1 MYAALF
7 CILVISLRVT
17 LQANVHSHVHGHGG
31 EREADGAFSPRDH
44 FHYEGEE
51 HNVEF
56 DHEAILGSTKD
67 AEEFDHLPA
76 EEAKRRLAILLKK
89 MDLNGNNVI
98 TPTELKQWILRSFKS
113 LSEEESR
120 EKLTEV
126 DLNKDDE
133 VTWEE
138 YLAETYGLDND
149 IGSDVFAD
157 KEHTEDRKLLK
168 NDKELFNAADLN
180 KDGKLN
186 TKEFLA
192 FTHPEEAPH
201 MLETIL
207 KQTLEE
213 KDLNKD
219 GFIDF
224 QEYIGER
231 GLSKDKAWLIA
242 EKDKFDHEFDS
253 QSDGLLNSREILKWV
268 LPSTEEIA
276 DEEVAH
282 LFAASDDDH
291 DGFLSFD
298 EILEHHDVFVGS
310 EATDYGDHLNNI
322 HRFDDEL

>member
-1 MYAALF
+1 MYTAFF
-7 CILVISLRVT
+7 CLLVVSLRVSQ
-17 LQANVHSHVHGHGG
+17 QANVHSHVHEHGG
-31 EREADGAFSPRDH
+31 EREVDGAFSPRDH
-44 FHYEGEE
+44 SHYAGEE

-56 DHEAILGSTKD
+56 DHEAILGSAKD

-89 MDLNGNNVI
+89 MDLNGNNMI
-98 TPTELKQWILRSFKS
+98 TTTELKQWILRSFKS

-126 DLNKDDE
+126 DLNKDEE

-138 YLAETYGLDND
+138 YLTETYGLDND
-149 IGSDVFAD
+149 VSSDIFAD
-157 KEHTEDRKLLK
+157 KEHAEERKLLK
-168 NDKELFNAADLN
+168 NDKDLFITADLN

-186 TKEFLA
+186 VKEFLA

-201 MLETIL
+201 MLDTIL

-231 GLSKDKAWLIA
+231 G
-242 EKDKFDHEFDS
+242 
-253 QSDGLLNSREILKWV
+253 ILHVPSFYFV
-268 LPSTEEIA
+268 LFRFFT
-276 DEEVAH
+276 
-282 LFAASDDDH
+282 
-291 DGFLSFD
+291 FLSFR
-298 EILEHHDVFVGS
+298 H
-310 EATDYGDHLNNI
+310 
-322 HRFDDEL
+322 

>member
-1 MYAALF
+1 MYFAALF
-7 CILVISLRVT
+7 SIIILCLTIT
-17 LQANVHSHVHGHGG
+17 QQANVHSVHTH
-31 EREADGAFSPRDH
+31 ERETDGAFSPRDH
-44 FHYEGEE
+44 SHYEGEE

-67 AEEFDHLPA
+67 AEEFDHLPP
-76 EEAKRRLAILLKK
+76 EEAKKRLAILLLK

-98 TPTELKQWILRSFKS
+98 TTTELKQWILRSFKS

-120 EKLTEV
+120 DKLGEV
-126 DLNKDDE
+126 DVNKDDE

-138 YLAETYGLDND
+138 YLMETYGLDND
-149 IGSDVFAD
+149 IGSDIFAD
-157 KEHTEDRKLLK
+157 KEHTEERKLLK
-168 NDKELFNAADLN
+168 NDKELFEAADTN

-186 TKEFLA
+186 AEEFLS
-192 FTHPEEAPH
+192 FTHPEEVPH

-231 GLSKDKAWLIA
+231 ETDVEL
-242 EKDKFDHEFDS
+242 EQQREMFDS
-253 QSDGLLNSREILKWV
+253 EYDINGDGRLDGQEFKRWV
-268 LPSTEEIA
+268 APSNEEIA

-282 LFAASDDDH
+282 LFSASDDDH
-291 DGFLSFD
+291 DGFLSFA

>member
-1 MYAALF
+1 M
-7 CILVISLRVT
+7 
-17 LQANVHSHVHGHGG
+17 
-31 EREADGAFSPRDH
+31 
-44 FHYEGEE
+44 
-51 HNVEF
+51 
-56 DHEAILGSTKD
+56 
-67 AEEFDHLPA
+67 
-76 EEAKRRLAILLKK
+76 
-89 MDLNGNNVI
+89 I
-98 TPTELKQWILRSFKS
+98 TTTELKQWILRSFKS

-126 DLNKDDE
+126 DLNKDEE

-138 YLAETYGLDND
+138 YLTETYGLDND
-149 IGSDVFAD
+149 VSSDIFAD
-157 KEHTEDRKLLK
+157 KEHAEERKLLK
-168 NDKELFNAADLN
+168 NDKDLFITADLN

-186 TKEFLA
+186 VKEFLA

-201 MLETIL
+201 MLDTIL

-231 GLSKDKAWLIA
+231 DTEVELDQQR
-242 EKDKFDHEFDS
+242 EMFDS
-253 QSDGLLNSREILKWV
+253 DYDVNGDGHLDRQEFKRWV
-268 LPSTEEIA
+268 APNNEEIA

-291 DGFLSFD
+291 DGLLSFD
-298 EILEHHDVFVGS
+298 EILEHHDIFVGS

>member
-231 GLSKDKAWLIA
+231 G
-242 EKDKFDHEFDS
+242 
-253 QSDGLLNSREILKWV
+253 ILHASTFQFV
-268 LPSTEEIA
+268 LVWFFT
-276 DEEVAH
+276 
-282 LFAASDDDH
+282 
-291 DGFLSFD
+291 FLSFR
-298 EILEHHDVFVGS
+298 I
-310 EATDYGDHLNNI
+310 
-322 HRFDDEL
+322 

>member
-1 MYAALF
+1 MYTALF
-7 CILVISLRVT
+7 CILVVSLRVT
-17 LQANVHSHVHGHGG
+17 LQANVHSHTHGHGG

-44 FHYEGEE
+44 SHYEGKE

-56 DHEAILGSTKD
+56 DHEAILGSAKD

-76 EEAKRRLAILLKK
+76 EEAKRRLSILLKK
-89 MDLNGNNVI
+89 MDLNGNSMI

-113 LSEEESR
+113 LSEEESQ

-126 DLNKDDE
+126 DLNKDGE

-138 YLAETYGLDND
+138 YLTETYGLDSDTDSD
-149 IGSDVFAD
+149 IFAGKD
-157 KEHTEDRKLLK
+157 QAEDRKLLK

-186 TKEFLA
+186 AKEFLA

-231 GLSKDKAWLIA
+231 ETEVELDQQR
-242 EKDKFDHEFDS
+242 DMFDS
-253 QSDGLLNSREILKWV
+253 DYDVNGDGHLDRQEFKRWV
-268 LPSTEEIA
+268 AP
-276 DEEVAH
+276 
-282 LFAASDDDH
+282 
-291 DGFLSFD
+291 
-298 EILEHHDVFVGS
+298 
-310 EATDYGDHLNNI
+310 NN
-322 HRFDDEL
+322 E

>member
-1 MYAALF
+1 MYTALF
-7 CILVISLRVT
+7 CLLVVSLRVSQ
-17 LQANVHSHVHGHGG
+17 QANVHSHVHEHGG
-31 EREADGAFSPRDH
+31 EREVDGAFSPRDH
-44 FHYEGEE
+44 SHYAGEE

-56 DHEAILGSTKD
+56 DHEAILGSAKD

-89 MDLNGNNVI
+89 MDLNGNNMI
-98 TPTELKQWILRSFKS
+98 TTTELKQWILRSFKS

-126 DLNKDDE
+126 DLNKDEE

-138 YLAETYGLDND
+138 YLTETYGLDND
-149 IGSDVFAD
+149 VSSDIFAD
-157 KEHTEDRKLLK
+157 KEHAEERKLLK
-168 NDKELFNAADLN
+168 NDKDLFITADLN

-186 TKEFLA
+186 VKEFLA

-201 MLETIL
+201 MLDTIL

-231 GLSKDKAWLIA
+231 VELDQQR
-242 EKDKFDHEFDS
+242 DMFDS
-253 QSDGLLNSREILKWV
+253 DYDVNGDGHLDRQEFKRWV
-268 LPSTEEIA
+268 APNNEEIA

-291 DGFLSFD
+291 DGLLSFD
-298 EILEHHDVFVGS
+298 EILEHHDIFVGS